1 MRSRKGFLVAGIV
14 AATGALI
21 CCAGPLVVLAI
32 GAGGTW
38 LGASPMLEHYRPVLV
53 GLMLPLLAVGL
64 YKLRRVCASGCSGP
78 PGLKRPRL
86 AIWAAVSLVLSLAAI
101 WFWLSPQ
108 C

>member
-1 MRSRKGFLVAGIV
+1 VAGIV
-14 AATGALI
+14 AATGALV
-21 CCAGPLVVLAI
+21 CCVGPLVILAI

-38 LGASPMLEHYRPVLV
+38 LGASSMLEHYRPVLV

-64 YKLRRVCASGCSGP
+64 YKLRRVCAAGCSGP
-78 PGLKRPRL
+78 PGLKRRRL
-86 AIWAAVSLVLSLAAI
+86 TIWAAMSLVLSLTAI

>member
-1 MRSRKGFLVAGIV
+1 MRSRKGFLVAGII

-38 LGASPMLEHYRPVLV
+38 FGASSMLEHYPVLV
-53 GLMLPLLAVGL
+53 GLLLPLLAVGL
-64 YKLRRVCASGCSGP
+64 YKLRRVCASGCDGP
-78 PGLKRPRL
+78 PGLKRRRL
-86 AIWAAVSLVLSLAAI
+86 AIWAAVSLVLSLTAI
-101 WFWLSPQ
+101 WFWLSRQ